1 MKIGIFTFHCA
12 INYGAVLQAYGLQE
26 YLKRLG
32 NEVYI
37 IDYRPDYLLYPY
49 RIFRWNDSPK
59 HPINRLKWFIR
70 ELMVIP
76 IRWRRKIHFDKFVKK
91 YLNLY
96 NLDLNNPDNDF
107 DTFVFGSDQIWNKEI
122 TKGFDKVYW
131 GDFPATKGKQL
142 IAYAASM
149 GNCYDLQNH
158 DLEYID
164 RQIDLFSVIGVREI
178 SLFNLLRSYNKPS
191 INVVDPVL
199 LAGDALFKNLI
210 IKNRSSRPYL
220 LLFTLGRD
228 EYVIPIANKIAKDL
242 GLETIE
248 VVSSNE
254 SLNLKLKQ
262 TLSPIDF
269 LSVLNHASYVV
280 TSSFHGA
287 VFSILFQKNFSAVQ
301 LKSTK
306 SDRIESLLSIAD
318 LSSRLVCKST
328 KEIDTSSIDYK
339 YVFEKILGVVSKSR
353 DLLQRKVG
361 KYEQL

>member
-26 YLKRLG
+26 YLKELG
-32 NEVYI
+32 HEVYI
-37 IDYRPDYLLYPY
+37 IDYRPEYLLYPY
-49 RIFRWNDSPK
+49 RVFRWNDSPK
-59 HPINRLKWFIR
+59 HPINWFKWFIR
-70 ELMVIP
+70 EVMVIP
-76 IRWRRKIHFDKFVKK
+76 IRWRRVIHFNKFVKK

-96 NLDLNNPDNDF
+96 DLDLNNPDNDF
-107 DTFVFGSDQIWNKEI
+107 DAFVFGSDQIWNKEI

-131 GDFPATKGKQL
+131 GDFPAAQGKQL
-142 IAYAASM
+142 VAYAASM
-149 GNCYDLQNH
+149 GNCCDLQNQ

-164 RQIDLFSVIGVREI
+164 RKIDLFSVVGVREV
-178 SLFNLLRSYNKPS
+178 SLLNLLRSFNKPS

-199 LAGDALFKNLI
+199 LAGDALFKKLI
-210 IKNRSSRPYL
+210 IKKRSLRPYL

-228 EYVIPIANKIAKDL
+228 EYVIPIANKIAKDI
-242 GLETIE
+242 GLEIIE
-248 VVSSNE
+248 VISSNE

-269 LSVLNHASYVV
+269 LSVLSHASYVV
-280 TSSFHGA
+280 TSSFHGT

-306 SDRIESLLSIAD
+306 SDRIESLLSVAD

-328 KEIDTSSIDYK
+328 KKIDTSSIDYK
-339 YVFEKILGVVSKSR
+339 YVFEKILQAVSESR
-353 DLLQRKVG
+353 DFLQHKVG

>member
-26 YLKRLG
+26 YLKGLG
-32 NEVYI
+32 HEVYI

-49 RIFRWNDSPK
+49 RIFRWNESPK

-76 IRWRRKIHFDKFVKK
+76 IRCRRKIHFSRFVKK

-96 NLDLNNPDNDF
+96 DLDLNNPNNDF
-107 DTFVFGSDQIWNKEI
+107 DAFVFGSDQIWNKEI
-122 TKGFDKVYW
+122 TNGFDKVYW
-131 GDFPATKGKQL
+131 GDFPAARGKQL
-142 IAYAASM
+142 VAYAASM
-149 GNCYDLQNH
+149 GNCCDLQNH

-164 RQIDLFSVIGVREI
+164 RKIGLFSVIGVRES
-178 SLFNLLRSYNKPS
+178 SLSNLLRSYNKPS

-199 LAGDALFKNLI
+199 LAGDALFKKLI
-210 IKNRSSRPYL
+210 IKKRNLRPYL

-248 VVSSNE
+248 VISSNE

-269 LSVLNHASYVV
+269 LSVLYHASYVV
-280 TSSFHGA
+280 TSSFHGT

-301 LKSTK
+301 LESTK

-318 LSSRLVCKST
+318 LSSRLVCEST
-328 KEIDTSSIDYK
+328 QKIDTSSIDYT
-339 YVFEKILGVVSKSR
+339 YVFEKILDVVSKSR
-353 DLLQRKVG
+353 DFMHHKIG
-361 KYEQL
+361 